1 MSATLLNL
9 ATKAANATA
18 PLRSRILKA
27 YDATLARNASHDL
40 SKFDAAKVRNFC
52 VRLWC
57 CFFMLP
63 HLTEAK
69 QLEEAVATN
78 KALESKLFKDTVYT
92 YLGGLRQRFAHAEA
106 ELEVVMGK
114 YNKGVQNLSMEEGKI
129 AAIVAAEASLFFLA
143 GEVIGRGTL
152 VGY

>member
-40 SKFDAAKVRNFC
+40 SKFDAAK
-52 VRLWC
+52 
-57 CFFMLP
+57 
-63 HLTEAK
+63 
-69 QLEEAVATN
+69 LEEAVATN